1 MSSKEQS
8 SAKNF
13 FPLFTLI
20 LSICFLCVT
29 IAICLLFRARLNAL
43 PEVKYEVVTLTKY
56 VYIEKEDGEDDSVS
70 TGKDD
75 TAEKSYLIKEYSGQ
89 IGVFS
94 LPDGE
99 LEYVIER
106 YIKTLPEADKKLL
119 EEGFVVIGMSGIYSV
134 IEDYTG

>member
-1 MSSKEQS
+1 MSSKEQRS
-8 SAKNF
+8 SKNF

-20 LSICFLCVT
+20 LSISFLCIT
-29 IAICLLFRARLNAL
+29 IAICLIFRSRLAAL

-56 VYIEKEDGEDDSVS
+56 VYIEKEDGGDDSIS

-75 TAEKSYLIKEYSGQ
+75 ADEQSYLIKEYCGQ

-99 LEYVIER
+99 LKYVIER
-106 YIKTLPEADKKLL
+106 YTKTLPEADKRLL
-119 EEGFVVIGMSGIYSV
+119 GEGFVVVGRPGIYSV